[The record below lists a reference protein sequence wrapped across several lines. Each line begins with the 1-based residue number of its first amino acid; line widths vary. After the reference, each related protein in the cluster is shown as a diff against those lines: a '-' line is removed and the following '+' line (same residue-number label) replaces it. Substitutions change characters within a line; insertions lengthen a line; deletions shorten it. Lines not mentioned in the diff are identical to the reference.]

1 MHEPKVSALR
11 SQDRYCSS
19 ESTVKP
25 TNVWSNCFSDVCD
38 LQTIRFEAKCT
49 VAASRFSCLGRFE
62 GATLT
67 SVHAEWRE
75 SATAVLPHA
84 RLAAKQVAFDH

>member
-25 TNVWSNCFSDVCD
+25 TNVWSNCFSA
-38 LQTIRFEAKCT
+38 LQIIRFEAKCT

-75 SATAVLPHA
+75 SATAA
-84 RLAAKQVAFDH
+84 DWQRNRLLLITK